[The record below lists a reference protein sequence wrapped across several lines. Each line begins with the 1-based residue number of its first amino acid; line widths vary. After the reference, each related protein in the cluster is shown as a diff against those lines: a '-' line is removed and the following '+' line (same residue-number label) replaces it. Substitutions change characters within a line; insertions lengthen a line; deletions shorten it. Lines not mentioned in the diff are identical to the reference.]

1 MALVSEE
8 VLEVIRVRDQEEVVV
23 LNCSGR
29 GDKDMG
35 TIAQY
40 L

>member
-1 MALVSEE
+1 MRADE
-8 VLEVIRVRDQEEVVV
+8 IIV

-35 TIAQY
+35 TISQY